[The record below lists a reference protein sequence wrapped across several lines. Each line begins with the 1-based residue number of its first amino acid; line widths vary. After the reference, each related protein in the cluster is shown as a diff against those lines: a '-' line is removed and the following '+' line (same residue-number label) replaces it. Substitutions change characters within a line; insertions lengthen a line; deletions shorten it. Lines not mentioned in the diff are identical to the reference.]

1 MAEMVVMAVMVL
13 MVLMVVADMEKV
25 KSLAPADLHSN
36 FNKGEIQI

>member
-1 MAEMVVMAVMVL
+1 MAEMVVMAV